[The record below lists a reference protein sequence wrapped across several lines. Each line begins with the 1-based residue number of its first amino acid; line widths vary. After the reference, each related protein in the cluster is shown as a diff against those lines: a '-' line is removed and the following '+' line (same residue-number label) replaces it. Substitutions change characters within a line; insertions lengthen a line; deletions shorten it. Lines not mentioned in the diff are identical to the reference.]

1 MRISPLVI
9 VLCIFTL
16 VTTTTPTTTVTTT
29 TPTTTVTTTKPTS
42 TVTTTTPTTTV
53 TTTTPTTTVTTT
65 KPTTTTPTTTV
76 TTPTTSTTV
85 TTPTTTTTTTPSTT
99 VTTTRP
105 TSIVTTTTSTT
116 TTTTQIKVDN
126 CSFYYNYLFGCHAYC
141 ADSACVSDI
150 QRSLIGYDMNNGKG
164 SIGKAVSE
172 SMIDSVR
179 ASCPTGSKNLR
190 NLGFTK
196 SGIKYLHNLDGTGL
210 KQGWVSTVRGACG
223 ATVPIKRWKSRYTDN
238 MLYGVDFEWNT
249 WY

>member
-1 MRISPLVI
+1 S
-9 VLCIFTL
+9 TSTATS
-16 VTTTTPTTTVTTT
+16 TTTTPTTTVTTT
-29 TPTTTVTTTKPTS
+29 RPTS
-42 TVTTTTPTTTV
+42 TVTSTSTVTTPTTTV
-53 TTTTPTTTVTTT
+53 TTTRPTTSTTI
-65 KPTTTTPTTTV
+65 TTPTTTA
-76 TTPTTSTTV
+76 
-85 TTPTTTTTTTPSTT
+85 TTTRPSTVTTPSTT

-105 TSIVTTTTSTT
+105 TSTVTTTISTT
-116 TTTTQIKVDN
+116 ITTTRPSITTTIMDGYEVLLKH
-126 CSFYYNYLFGCHAYC
+126 CSFYYNYLFGVHAYC
-141 ADSACVSDI
+141 ADSACVSDV

-164 SIGKAVSE
+164 SIGRAVSE

-196 SGIKYLHNLDGTGL
+196 SGFKYLHNLDGTGL